1 MKLVGYQELMKYGLS
16 YMMITMFFFIAN
28 QIIVVLD
35 DLITVSVSIPSDIEI
50 GSYDVH
56 VDDLVLENG
65 FVVDVIDAIA
75 DNYLAD
81 AVSIYPN
88 PASDNVV
95 VSAPIGSQ
103 VVITDIGGRRLSEFK
118 VSGKTIDIDV
128 SSYNSGLYLV
138 QITHNG
144 VAFSGKLIKN

>member
-1 MKLVGYQELMKYGLS
+1 
-16 YMMITMFFFIAN
+16 MITMFFFIAN

-88 PASDNVV
+88 PSRDVFNVNFISNEQQTIKV
-95 VSAPIGSQ
+95 RVLNLVGEIIFTEDLENFEGEYTHSFN
-103 VVITDIGGRRLSEFK
+103 LSEYSK
-118 VSGKTIDIDV
+118 GV
-128 SSYNSGLYLV
+128 YLLELD
-138 QITHNG
+138 TDNG
-144 VAFSGKLIKN
+144 IVNKKLILQ